1 MKRHSSVRLVVLAAA
16 LGCGGC
22 SHIPFIGKKKNP
34 TEPKQTKYIATEAEK
49 EFEGRWVDK
58 RSAELIAQGQAA
70 DTARSQSEAEFMKK
84 FPATTIAR
92 QP

>member
-1 MKRHSSVRLVVLAAA
+1 MSAAIC
-16 LGCGGC
+16 CGGC

-34 TEPKQTKYIATEAEK
+34 GNVEPKQSKLIATASEK
-49 EFEGRWVDK
+49 EFEARWTEK
-58 RSAELIAQGQAA
+58 RSAELISQGQAA
-70 DTARSQSEAEFMKK
+70 DTAQTQAVHEFMLK